1 MIQEETAKS
10 LIDTFCN
17 IVGGFP
23 SASRGSAKA
32 FVKWIKKYF
41 GIELPSE
48 IVLNNRDC
56 DSLVKTLSE
65 NIEYDEISMLNKIIA
80 IYAYVFTNDDFLE
93 EIDDIVADALENAKE
108 SISEEIVSAIRNNRN

>member
-1 MIQEETAKS
+1 MIQAETAKTLVDS
-10 LIDTFCN
+10 YFN

-23 SASRGSAKA
+23 SASRSSAKA
-32 FVKWIKKYF
+32 FVKWMKKYF

-80 IYAYVFTNDDFLE
+80 IYAYAFTNDDFLE
-93 EIDDIVADALENAKE
+93 EIDDIVADALENVKE
-108 SISEEIVSAIRNNRN
+108 SIAEEIISAIRNKR